1 MSFTPSHIATLATK
15 AAIDD
20 LRILLKSLDFWNR
33 NPPTV
38 YLYCDAVVTAALPSI
53 GYTGE
58 IVTKEA
64 LNPYSSL
71 NRAQMECLPGIRK
84 NLFFDFVCEKLNLLD
99 WVFSTTKAKGVLFLD
114 ADICFLA
121 PLFEIPRGTTLAV
134 SPHHIREQD
143 EVKYGVYNAGMLW
156 VKDSAT
162 VAMWRTACDASS
174 FYEQIAIEGVV
185 TNVLAAAGTVY
196 QIPLTENYGWW
207 RLFQGRQPTEILQRE
222 WSFNHKNHP
231 GSGITLNGSPLGSV
245 HTHFAEIR
253 DAATSSYN
261 TWVLTMLQT
270 AAKAH
275 EPARRFMDHLGFK

>member
-38 YLYCDAVVTAALPSI
+38 YLYCDAAVTEALPSI

-58 IVTKEA
+58 IITKEA

-71 NRAQMECLPGIRK
+71 NRAQMERLPGVRK

-99 WVFSTTKAKGVLFLD
+99 WVFSTRKVKGVLFLD
-114 ADICFLA
+114 ADICFLG
-121 PLFEIPRGTTLAV
+121 PLFEIPRGTTFAV

-143 EVKYGVYNAGMLW
+143 EAKYGVYNAGMLW

-162 VAMWRTACDASS
+162 VALWRSACDNSS
-174 FYEQIAIEGVV
+174 FYEQIAIEEVV
-185 TNVLAAAGTVY
+185 KKQRFTTY
-196 QIPLTENYGWW
+196 EIPLTENYGWW
-207 RLFQGRQPTEILQRE
+207 RLWQGMEKPEIRME
-222 WSFNHKNHP
+222 AWGISRTKG
-231 GSGITLNGSPLGSV
+231 GSGITVGGKRLGSV
-245 HTHFAEIR
+245 HTHFHEKYDGATMAFNSFVVGFLKKLVPVHPPAKR
-253 DAATSSYN
+253 LLAAI
-261 TWVLTMLQT
+261 Q
-270 AAKAH
+270 
-275 EPARRFMDHLGFK
+275 